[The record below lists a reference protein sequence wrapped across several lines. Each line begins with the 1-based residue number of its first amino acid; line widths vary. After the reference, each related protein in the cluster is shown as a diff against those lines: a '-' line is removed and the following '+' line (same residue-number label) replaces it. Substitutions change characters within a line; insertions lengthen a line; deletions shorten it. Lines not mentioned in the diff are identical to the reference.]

1 MKMKCNCWMFIPI
14 IVSVFTIVGFFATY
28 AIALQNKKICRLNLL
43 EWKQKCYLRPPL
55 LSIAGDTPPESSIFS
70 QVLNMTAF
78 LVITIGVLRYAQLK
92 AKVKKPWLNIFGLIT
107 SSLTS
112 FGMTIVANF
121 QLSNYGKV
129 HNVGSVI
136 TIAFGGFA
144 CWIHAVLTFQAN
156 INNKG
161 LKLGIFR
168 VFLSAIFTLSFIIYF
183 LLMAQRSYLP
193 SARVQWVSITSLLLY
208 VGSFAIDFQNYDF
221 EVHSKEKQENPSGNV
236 SSVIAEYHSEHL

>member
-1 MKMKCNCWMFIPI
+1 MATTDSKGDQKLRNKLSSLIPASMKQLNIPR
-14 IVSVFTIVGFFATY
+14 Y

-78 LVITIGVLRYAQLK
+78 L
-92 AKVKKPWLNIFGLIT
+92 
-107 SSLTS
+107 
-112 FGMTIVANF
+112 
-121 QLSNYGKV
+121 
-129 HNVGSVI
+129 
-136 TIAFGGFA
+136 
-144 CWIHAVLTFQAN
+144 
-156 INNKG
+156 
-161 LKLGIFR
+161 
-168 VFLSAIFTLSFIIYF
+168 AIFTLSFIIYF